1 MAVSVTF
8 QGDDFAEVEGL
19 ISNYATQKLGMELC
33 ENHEPPEPP
42 EPKKKARK
50 KKAAKKKADAPD
62 DPMDLFG
69 DGEDDDDKPEAS
81 DSDSDE
87 TFGTTDPTIEDVR
100 DALQNLVE
108 AGKKKGPAMAQKVLS
123 VYGDVSELA
132 ELAEDLYAKVI
143 ANAEKVVDKLTN
155 G

>member
-19 ISNYATQKLGMELC
+19 ISNYATQKLGMELF

-50 KKAAKKKADAPD
+50 KKAAKKKADTPD

-69 DGEDDDDKPEAS
+69 DDDDEPESSES
-81 DSDSDE
+81 DDDTSTEINTTAQITKAICTRMSMSKSRPTRNDQLIGLSSLE
-87 TFGTTDPTIEDVR
+87 FCTF
-100 DALQNLVE
+100 
-108 AGKKKGPAMAQKVLS
+108 
-123 VYGDVSELA
+123 
-132 ELAEDLYAKVI
+132 
-143 ANAEKVVDKLTN
+143 
-155 G
+155 